1 MRATGA
7 RVLTA
12 SIDDRVI
19 DTTRFRYRAP
29 FWTMRYW
36 AVPDS
41 GAIVGLSI
49 PVGAKIDF
57 EVVSRVPGIP
67 TIPGVTLPPRP
78 PYVVPIQD
86 GDVSVVYRKRT
97 F

>member
-1 MRATGA
+1 
-7 RVLTA
+7 
-12 SIDDRVI
+12 
-19 DTTRFRYRAP
+19 
-29 FWTMRYW
+29 MRYW

-41 GAIVGLSI
+41 GAIVALSI
-49 PVGAKIDF
+49 PVGARIDF

-67 TIPGVTLPPRP
+67 AIPGVTVPPRP
-78 PYVVPIQD
+78 PYVVPGQD